1 MINPLK
7 TIIENINQSLS
18 SSDVSKKKITEISE
32 SLLSFEIN
40 IIKAKEKYH
49 TLVKKYLDKNKPFP
63 SKPKTFATDCKQY
76 LDLISYCIIIDPDH
90 SRKFLKTWG
99 VDLPLGKGNY
109 LLAEPVSEYIDAF
122 TKCRDD
128 KKLFEELT
136 FDKESNNSLDHN
148 LFKPYFGYLV
158 EQLKQYKSK

>member
-1 MINPLK
+1 MFLK
-7 TIIENINQSLS
+7 NLEQSLS
-18 SSDVSKKKITEISE
+18 SNDLSKEKIREISE

-40 IIKAKEKYH
+40 IMKAKEKYG
-49 TLVKKYLDKNKPFP
+49 TLIKKYLDKNNPFP
-63 SKPKTFATDCKQY
+63 SQPKNFATDCKQY

-90 SRKFLKTWG
+90 SQNFLKTWG
-99 VDLPLGKGNY
+99 VDLPLGKGKS
-109 LLAEPVSEYIDAF
+109 LLAESVSEYIDAF

-128 KKLFEELT
+128 KKLFEQLT
-136 FDKESNNSLDHN
+136 FDRESNNSLDHN